1 MYDRK
6 SPDFQHDR
14 DYRNDGDGPEIDN
27 FCQYFYAATLRY
39 GWHSRKESAAVYNHL
54 SSRSKLNLDFGEK
67 VSLRLS
73 AERIRR
79 RVAPYGERLL
89 LLEGKRAAWDVAQ
102 LPISAGLKRAG
113 FGVFSQYDEDGI
125 IQFLI
130 NHVEIKNETFVEFG
144 VEHYEESNTRFLLLN
159 DNWRGMVIDGS
170 EENIGYIKNDRISR
184 RFDLQSQCSFITKD
198 NINELIR
205 NSGFAEDLGLLS
217 VDIDGNDYWVWEA
230 IDVVRPRIVVAEY
243 NSVFGHD
250 PVSTPYLADFQR
262 TKAHFS
268 NLYYGCSLSALAHLA
283 GKKGYRLVGSSL
295 RGNNAFFLRNDIAGA
310 FPEVSARDAYVS
322 SPFREGRDAK
332 GRLTFL
338 RGAARRKAIAH
349 LPVVNVITGQTA
361 PLGE

>member
-1 MYDRK
+1 M
-6 SPDFQHDR
+6 S
-14 DYRNDGDGPEIDN
+14 
-27 FCQYFYAATLRY
+27 L
-39 GWHSRKESAAVYNHL
+39 
-54 SSRSKLNLDFGEK
+54 KLK
-67 VSLRLS
+67 

-79 RVAPYGERLL
+79 RVAPFGDRLL

-130 NHVEIKNETFVEFG
+130 NHVEIKHPTFVEFG
-144 VEHYEESNTRFLLLN
+144 VEHYEESNTRFLLMN
-159 DNWRGMVIDGS
+159 DNWQGMVIDGS
-170 EENIGYIKNDRISR
+170 EENIDYIRNDRVSR
-184 RFDLQSQCSFITKD
+184 RFDLQAQSAFITKD
-198 NINELIR
+198 NINDLIR
-205 NSGFAEDLGLLS
+205 KSGFDEDLGLLS

-230 IDVVRPRIVVAEY
+230 ISAVRARIVVAEY

-250 PVSTPYLADFQR
+250 PVSIPYQADFHR

-283 GKKGYRLVGSSL
+283 AKKGYMLAGSSL
-295 RGNNAFFLRNDIAGA
+295 RGNNAFFVRKDIAEA
-310 FPEVSARDAYVS
+310 LPEVSAADAYVS

-332 GRLTFL
+332 GKLTYL
-338 RGAARRKAIAH
+338 RGTARRKAIAH
-349 LPVVNVITGQTA
+349 LPVVNVVTGQTG